1 MAKILYAEDS
11 AEYYEDFITY
21 LKKNGHTV
29 YHVTDGE
36 DALEVYRQKKP
47 DLALLDVMMLK
58 MTGLEVARV
67 IRKDDSVIPILFI
80 SSIGSSSA
88 AVAGFKSGAN
98 DYIRKDMDE
107 AEFKARIEAAL
118 RQIGFRERSEKTID
132 ISDGVYLDLVN
143 RELVV
148 DGDVIL
154 FSPLEMKVMKV
165 LCENKN
171 CYVTKDILVQAGWS
185 NTFKESY
192 RYLDKCLVGLRKM
205 LPKDGS
211 ISIAT
216 KWGKAL
222 GLMVKEK

>member
-1 MAKILYAEDS
+1 M
-11 AEYYEDFITY
+11 
-21 LKKNGHTV
+21 
-29 YHVTDGE
+29 
-36 DALEVYRQKKP
+36 
-47 DLALLDVMMLK
+47 
-58 MTGLEVARV
+58 

-148 DGDVIL
+148 DGEVIL
-154 FSPLEMKVMKV
+154 FSDESVVREQELLRDKRYSGASGLEQH
-165 LCENKN
+165 
-171 CYVTKDILVQAGWS
+171 VQRIVS
-185 NTFKESY
+185 
-192 RYLDKCLVGLRKM
+192 L
-205 LPKDGS
+205 
-211 ISIAT
+211 
-216 KWGKAL
+216 L
-222 GLMVKEK
+222 G